1 MKVRVVS
8 RQALASGFALAGLA
22 VVPARDAA
30 EAADAVA
37 RCAAD
42 ADVGVV
48 LLDDALYASVPR
60 EVRARWDR
68 RALPIVV
75 PVPAP
80 AWDRPGAAEAYI
92 LDILRQAIGYR
103 VRPR

>member
-1 MKVRVVS
+1 MKVRVVT
-8 RQALASGFALAGLA
+8 RRELASGFALAGLS
-22 VVPARDAA
+22 VTDARDAA
-30 EAADAVA
+30 AAAAAVA

-48 LLDDALYASVPR
+48 LLDDALYHAVPR
-60 EVRARWDR
+60 EARARWDR

-80 AWDRPGAAEAYI
+80 VWDRPGGAEAYI